1 MLLAELTVGL
11 RVTPRVKKVHIV
23 MKIKEFATL
32 LEKKEKF

>member
-11 RVTPRVKKVHIV
+11 RVTPRVKKIHIV
-23 MKIKEFATL
+23 MKIKATL